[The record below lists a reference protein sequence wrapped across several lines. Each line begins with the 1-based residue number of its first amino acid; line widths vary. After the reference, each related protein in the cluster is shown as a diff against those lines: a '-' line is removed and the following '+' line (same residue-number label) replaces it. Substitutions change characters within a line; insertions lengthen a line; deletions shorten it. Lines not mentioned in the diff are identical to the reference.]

1 MTTNPVETIDTSWK
15 GLYKWGGISALM
27 AGVLYI
33 IALLLALSLGVPSSA
48 TGEGTLKW
56 FSGQTTLAYTWYGL
70 AIAADILLV
79 PALLA
84 LYLALKGINKNAVLA
99 AAGIGGLALAL
110 DLGVNLI
117 TWIAL
122 ITLSENYAAATSDI
136 QRAAF
141 VATADYAVGIT
152 SVSATVFSS
161 IIFSIWPLITSL
173 VMLKGIF
180 SKATSYAGIAGSIIG
195 IGYGLTVFVPYS
207 SSLAILLAL
216 MIILFTAWLLLA
228 GYRLYG
234 LGRH

>member
-1 MTTNPVETIDTSWK
+1 MTTNLTETIDKSWK
-15 GLYKWGGISALM
+15 GLYRWGGLSALT

-33 IALLLALSLGVPSSA
+33 IALLLALGLGVPSSA

-84 LYLALKGINKNAVLA
+84 LYLALKGINKNALLA
-99 AAGIGGLALAL
+99 AAAIGGLALAL
-110 DLGVNLI
+110 DLGANLI
-117 TWIAL
+117 TWTAL
-122 ITLSENYAAATSDI
+122 ITLSQNYAAATSDV

-161 IIFSIWPLITSL
+161 IIFNIWPFITSL

-180 SKATSYAGIAGSIIG
+180 SRATAYVGMAGSIVG
-195 IGYGLTVFVPYS
+195 FAYGLTVFVPYS
-207 SSLAILLAL
+207 SSLDVLLVLMIVLLAV
-216 MIILFTAWLLLA
+216 WLLLT
-228 GYRLYG
+228 GNRLYRLG
-234 LGRH
+234 KR